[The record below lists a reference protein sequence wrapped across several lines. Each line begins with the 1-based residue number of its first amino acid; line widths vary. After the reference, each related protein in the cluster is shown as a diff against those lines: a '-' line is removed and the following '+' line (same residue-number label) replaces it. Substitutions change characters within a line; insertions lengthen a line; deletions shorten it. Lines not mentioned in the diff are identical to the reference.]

1 MAALLDV
8 DAVLQ
13 RLEDDDF
20 GLSSGEESD
29 YEGEDIQSY
38 LPSAPEDLTGLVT
51 GGGASSSER
60 DGEERPSNDSTPPGP
75 ATGPLHGEL

>member
-20 GLSSGEESD
+20 GLSVGEESD

-51 GGGASSSER
+51 GGGAS
-60 DGEERPSNDSTPPGP
+60 
-75 ATGPLHGEL
+75 